1 MKTKYYLRIAFSLFT
16 GLCLQ
21 RANAQANTEL
31 SNLISPTR
39 VNQSLLPMTTD
50 SKDLGTTSASWRT
63 IYLAGSLY
71 LDGKRFLS
79 NGNDS
84 TNVFIGTNA
93 GNKRA
98 LAADPKTG
106 KSNTAT
112 GQYALYSYTWGG
124 YNTANGAEALYSN
137 TSEVGNTATGT
148 VALRWNTTGEFNTA
162 TGIGALYSNRGS
174 YNTANGSYALYYNT
188 SGNWNTANGYYALG
202 YNTTGID
209 NTANG
214 NYALG
219 YNTTGF
225 DNTANGSYALS
236 GNTTGSYNTANGSD
250 ALFSQNTGYYNTA
263 NGYQALYR
271 NTTGYKNTA
280 NGSNALYENT
290 TGNYNTAIGDGA
302 GSLNDNNARCTFI
315 GVDADQDVITDF
327 FNSTA
332 LGNTSRITASNQVR
346 IGNILVTSIG
356 GYEPWTNLSDGR
368 FKKNVKENVPG
379 LAFINQL
386 HAITYTIDVTNLRNF
401 LGEDRKNETM
411 AEGRRVSEK
420 NPEAEALIQKGI
432 QEKEKIIRTGFVA
445 QEVDEAAKRIGYD
458 FSGVDKPA
466 NEHTPY
472 GLRYS
477 EFVVPLVKAVQ
488 ELSKIN
494 DEKDARINN
503 LQKQID
509 ELKAIVFNQ
518 NNISPLAKT
527 NPELNNASLIQ
538 NVPNPFANA
547 TTIKYTLPIKF
558 TSAQIIITDKDGK
571 QLKQLNISGSSKGA
585 LCVEASTLSS
595 GTYHYSLV
603 IDGKIISTKQMVV
616 VK

>member
-1 MKTKYYLRIAFSLFT
+1 MKTKCYLCIAFSFLT
-16 GLCLQ
+16 GLFLQ
-21 RANAQANTEL
+21 RANAQANTQL
-31 SNLISPTR
+31 SNLVSPTKI
-39 VNQSLLPMTTD
+39 NQSLLPNNDNTRNLGSATR
-50 SKDLGTTSASWRT
+50 SWKDV
-63 IYLAGSLY
+63 YLDGSLY
-71 LDGKRFLS
+71 LAGLRFLS
-79 NGNDS
+79 NGGNLFGL
-84 TNVFIGTNA
+84 NVFIGSSA
-93 GNKRA
+93 GLNTT
-98 LAADPKTG
+98 TG
-106 KSNTAT
+106 INNTAGGHVALFKNTT
-112 GQYALYSYTWGG
+112 GSKNTAVGYAALY
-124 YNTANGAEALYSN
+124 N
-137 TSEVGNTATGT
+137 
-148 VALRWNTTGEFNTA
+148 NTTGEYNAANGYEALNSNTFGDA
-162 TGIGALYSNRGS
+162 
-174 YNTANGSYALYYNT
+174 NTANGSYTLYSNTTGNHNTANGYEALYYNT
-188 SGNWNTANGYYALG
+188 GSSNTANGYAALYYNITG
-202 YNTTGID
+202 YS
-209 NTANG
+209 NTA
-214 NYALG
+214 
-219 YNTTGF
+219 
-225 DNTANGSYALS
+225 S
-236 GNTTGSYNTANGSD
+236 GQG
-250 ALFSQNTGYYNTA
+250 
-263 NGYQALYR
+263 ALY
-271 NTTGYKNTA
+271 
-280 NGSNALYENT
+280 SNT
-290 TGNYNTAIGDGA
+290 TGNYNTADGGSA
-302 GSLNDNNARCTFI
+302 GSYNDMNTNCTFI
-315 GVDADQDVITDF
+315 GYDADQIVSTDF
-327 FNSTA
+327 TNSTA

-346 IGNILVTSIG
+346 IGNSSVTSIG

-368 FKKNVKENVPG
+368 FKKNVKDNVPG

-386 HAITYTIDVTNLRNF
+386 HAITYTVDVTSLRNF
-401 LGEDRKNETM
+401 LGEDRLNEITT
-411 AEGRRVSEK
+411 AKGKTVPEK

-445 QEVDEAAKRIGYD
+445 QQVEEAAKRIGYD

-538 NVPNPFANA
+538 NVPNPFTNT

>member
-1 MKTKYYLRIAFSLFT
+1 M
-16 GLCLQ
+16 
-21 RANAQANTEL
+21 NT
-31 SNLISPTR
+31 N
-39 VNQSLLPMTTD
+39 
-50 SKDLGTTSASWRT
+50 
-63 IYLAGSLY
+63 
-71 LDGKRFLS
+71 
-79 NGNDS
+79 
-84 TNVFIGTNA
+84 
-93 GNKRA
+93 
-98 LAADPKTG
+98 
-106 KSNTAT
+106 
-112 GQYALYSYTWGG
+112 
-124 YNTANGAEALYSN
+124 
-137 TSEVGNTATGT
+137 
-148 VALRWNTTGEFNTA
+148 
-162 TGIGALYSNRGS
+162 
-174 YNTANGSYALYYNT
+174 
-188 SGNWNTANGYYALG
+188 
-202 YNTTGID
+202 
-209 NTANG
+209 
-214 NYALG
+214 
-219 YNTTGF
+219 
-225 DNTANGSYALS
+225 
-236 GNTTGSYNTANGSD
+236 
-250 ALFSQNTGYYNTA
+250 
-263 NGYQALYR
+263 
-271 NTTGYKNTA
+271 
-280 NGSNALYENT
+280 
-290 TGNYNTAIGDGA
+290 
-302 GSLNDNNARCTFI
+302 CTFI
-315 GVDADQDVITDF
+315 GYDADQIVSTDF
-327 FNSTA
+327 TNSTA

-346 IGNILVTSIG
+346 IGNSSVTSIG

-368 FKKNVKENVPG
+368 FKKNVKDNVPG

-386 HAITYTIDVTNLRNF
+386 HAITYTVDVTSLRNF
-401 LGEDRKNETM
+401 LGEDRLNEITT
-411 AEGRRVSEK
+411 AKGKTVPEK

-445 QEVDEAAKRIGYD
+445 QQVEEAAKRIGYD

>member
-1 MKTKYYLRIAFSLFT
+1 
-16 GLCLQ
+16 
-21 RANAQANTEL
+21 
-31 SNLISPTR
+31 
-39 VNQSLLPMTTD
+39 MTTD

-137 TSEVGNTATGT
+137 TSGVGNTATGT

-202 YNTTGID
+202 DNTTGSRNTANGYKALGDNTTGFD

-271 NTTGYKNTA
+271 NTTGYKK
-280 NGSNALYENT
+280 
-290 TGNYNTAIGDGA
+290 
-302 GSLNDNNARCTFI
+302 
-315 GVDADQDVITDF
+315 
-327 FNSTA
+327 
-332 LGNTSRITASNQVR
+332 VR

-488 ELSKIN
+488 ELSQ
-494 DEKDARINN
+494 E
-503 LQKQID
+503 
-509 ELKAIVFNQ
+509 
-518 NNISPLAKT
+518 NNI
-527 NPELNNASLIQ
+527 
-538 NVPNPFANA
+538 
-547 TTIKYTLPIKF
+547 
-558 TSAQIIITDKDGK
+558 
-571 QLKQLNISGSSKGA
+571 
-585 LCVEASTLSS
+585 
-595 GTYHYSLV
+595 
-603 IDGKIISTKQMVV
+603 
-616 VK
+616 

>member
-1 MKTKYYLRIAFSLFT
+1 MKTKCYLCIACSLLTSSF
-16 GLCLQ
+16 LQ
-21 RANAQANTEL
+21 TANAQANTQL
-31 SNLISPTR
+31 SNLVSPTK
-39 VNQSLLPMTTD
+39 VNQNLLPNTD
-50 SKDLGTTSASWRT
+50 NTRNLGSGTRAWKD
-63 IYLAGSLY
+63 IYLDGSLY
-71 LDGKRFLS
+71 LTGLRLLS
-79 NGNDS
+79 NGGNVFGF
-84 TNVFIGTNA
+84 NVFIGGSA
-93 GNKRA
+93 G
-98 LAADPKTG
+98 L
-106 KSNTAT
+106 NT
-112 GQYALYSYTWGG
+112 
-124 YNTANGAEALYSN
+124 
-137 TSEVGNTATGT
+137 
-148 VALRWNTTGEFNTA
+148 
-162 TGIGALYSNRGS
+162 
-174 YNTANGSYALYYNT
+174 
-188 SGNWNTANGYYALG
+188 
-202 YNTTGID
+202 TTGID
-209 NTANG
+209 NTAG
-214 NYALG
+214 GHVALFK
-219 YNTTGF
+219 NTTGNKNTAF
-225 DNTANGSYALS
+225 GFGSLYSNTIGYDNTANGFEALNS
-236 GNTTGSYNTANGSD
+236 NTFGEGNTANGT
-250 ALFSQNTGYYNTA
+250 L
-263 NGYQALYR
+263 ALY
-271 NTTGYKNTA
+271 
-280 NGSNALYENT
+280 SNT
-290 TGNYNTAIGDGA
+290 TGNYNTANGHQALYSNTFGTANTANGTGALYHNTGGSSNTANGLNALFVNTTGNGNTANGAEA
-302 GSLNDNNARCTFI
+302 GSYNDNNIYCTFL
-315 GVDADQDVITDF
+315 GNDADQSVTTDF
-327 FNSTA
+327 INSTA
-332 LGNTSRITASNQVR
+332 LGNISRITASNQVR
-346 IGNILVTSIG
+346 IGNSSVTSIG